1 MPLAVPTSTLLP
13 SPPQDANDRQ
23 TRTKEKKSGRL
34 GKRSGRRRRSP
45 VEGGTRMCV
54 DQTVDIE
61 GGESRPEH

>member
-34 GKRSGRRRRSP
+34 GKRSGRRRGSP
-45 VEGGTRMCV
+45 VGGGTNLSV
-54 DQTVDIE
+54 DQIVESE
-61 GGESRPEH
+61 GVESRPVL